1 MLESR
6 VNWIICPQGKGVR
19 NNRKRSFPKNSVGL
33 LKWSSQGIARVWL
46 IGLDQEW
53 DIPVEEINQ
62 IDVSLTGDKFSKK
75 ICNIC
80 HRLLPIEQFAKNQR
94 NKHGIVRR
102 PSCNRCRT
110 DIDKRAPKS
119 SQAKQKEKERPKKGE
134 PFQCPI
140 CQKRSI
146 VGITAKIAA
155 IPTKSKTPP
164 VAYPGCLFSEVVS

>member
-75 ICNIC
+75 NMQY
-80 HRLLPIEQFAKNQR
+80 LP
-94 NKHGIVRR
+94 
-102 PSCNRCRT
+102 P
-110 DIDKRAPKS
+110 
-119 SQAKQKEKERPKKGE
+119 
-134 PFQCPI
+134 
-140 CQKRSI
+140 
-146 VGITAKIAA
+146 ITAH
-155 IPTKSKTPP
+155 
-164 VAYPGCLFSEVVS
+164 